1 MYLCERCTRFLCEHA
16 LDVNAQ
22 LNEDENQALREQFKD
37 DYREWRM
44 LIRVLMI
51 VFASAKQVTNL
62 YNILIGNLEKKKT
75 LNWFSP

>member
-1 MYLCERCTRFLCEHA
+1 MYLCERRTGFLCEHA

-22 LNEDENQALREQFKD
+22 LNVDEKQALGEQFKD
-37 DYREWRM
+37 AYREWRM
-44 LIRVLMI
+44 LIRILMT

-62 YNILIGNLEKKKT
+62 YNIMIGNLEQKKV